1 MSQPV
6 VIVGLR
12 CAGKSSVGRA
22 LARALELSFVDL
34 DDELTSRA
42 GSDQSAGELL
52 DKLGES
58 AFREL
63 EAEALADCMA
73 RGPMVLATGGG
84 VVERDENLD
93 RLRSGARVIWL
104 DASSEALLER
114 RERDDT
120 ARPLL
125 SGRDPREELS
135 VLGPRRRPLYE
146 SLAGAA
152 VDTTSREVAEI
163 VEELAEGL
171 RNEIDSGD

>member
-1 MSQPV
+1 MNQPI

-22 LARALELSFVDL
+22 LAEALRLPFIDL
-34 DDELTSRA
+34 DDELAARA
-42 GSDQSAGELL
+42 GGGRSAGELL
-52 DKLGES
+52 EELGEA

-63 EAEALADCMA
+63 ESAALADCVA
-73 RGPMVLATGGG
+73 RGPLVLATGGG
-84 VVERDENLD
+84 VVEREENCE
-93 RLRSGARVIWL
+93 RLRGGARVIWL

-125 SGRDPREELS
+125 SGGDPREELS
-135 VLGPRRRPLYE
+135 ALGPRRRPLYE
-146 SLAGAA
+146 SLAGAP
-152 VDTTSREVAEI
+152 VDTTTREVAAI
-163 VEELAEGL
+163 AEELAEGL

>member
-1 MSQPV
+1 MSQPI

-12 CAGKSSVGRA
+12 CVGKSSVGRA
-22 LARALELSFVDL
+22 LAGALKLPFVDL
-34 DDELTSRA
+34 DEELAARS
-42 GSDQSAGELL
+42 GSGQSVGELL
-52 DKLGES
+52 EELGEP

-63 EAEALADCMA
+63 EAAALEDCMT
-73 RGPMVLATGGG
+73 RGPLVLATGGG
-84 VVERDENLD
+84 VVEREENCT

-125 SGRDPREELS
+125 SGGDPREELS

-146 SLAGAA
+146 SLAGAP
-152 VDTTSREVAEI
+152 VDTTTREVEAI
-163 VEELAEGL
+163 ADELAEGL